1 MMIGKLDL
9 KGTWRLVSFEMQK
22 SDGQVVYPLGK
33 SAVGVL
39 NYDVEGNMSVQLM
52 RLDRQ
57 AFAANDQ
64 LKGTPE
70 EVKSAF
76 EGYVAYFGKYEVNEE
91 KGTVTHRLKGSIFPN
106 WVGSDQVR
114 FFELSGDRLT
124 LRAPPIQLGGTALT
138 SLLIWDRMS

>member
-9 KGTWRLVSFEMQK
+9 KGTWRLVSFEMQR

-57 AFAANDQ
+57 AFGANDQ

-91 KGTVTHRLKGSIFPN
+91 KGTVTHRVKGSMFPN

-114 FFELSGDRLT
+114 FFELSGARLT
-124 LRAPPIQLGGTALT
+124 LRAPPIQVGGIALT
-138 SLLIWDRMS
+138 ALLIWDRMS